1 MIVTQNNSLL
11 GRSGMYLNTNKTFDT
26 MQFIDEQGLCA
37 MDNICAFCITLFDG
51 WNRFCPACKDYK
63 GVMALTDFINT
74 YGKEGLK
81 R

>member
-1 MIVTQNNSLL
+1 
-11 GRSGMYLNTNKTFDT
+11 
-26 MQFIDEQGLCA
+26 

>member
-1 MIVTQNNSLL
+1 
-11 GRSGMYLNTNKTFDT
+11 

-51 WNRFCPACKDYK
+51 WNRFCPSCKDYK
-63 GVMALTDFINT
+63 GVMALPDFINT
-74 YGKEGLK
+74 YGKDGLK

>member
-1 MIVTQNNSLL
+1 MNQ
-11 GRSGMYLNTNKTFDT
+11 TNQFLDT

-63 GVMALTDFINT
+63 GVMALPDFINT
-74 YGKEGLK
+74 YGKEGLS